1 MASEGGAFETG
12 VAKLAICPNCGM
24 SAPHDGPCPGSMDTI
39 AVAQPTL
46 QGRYQI
52 VSPLGQGGMGTVYIA
67 RDLRLAQRPC
77 VVKKLRDEFFR
88 EEDRLKALS
97 MFEREAH
104 VLSQLQHP
112 NIVAVLDYFEED
124 GGYFLVMEYVE
135 GKDLSSMLKLR
146 GQPFSE
152 EQVIEWAAQICDV
165 LDYLHGHEP
174 PVIYRDLKPSNIM
187 LDVKGRIK
195 LVDFGIAR
203 PFDPSGEGTHV
214 VSAGY
219 SPPEQYWG
227 DAHVY
232 SDTFSLGAT
241 MHFLLTES
249 DPLPLNVSSPQSVKP
264 GISDGLNAIVQK
276 ATQQNAMDRYQ
287 TAVELKDDLLRLQRP
302 SKKQFPEVKPPNR
315 MVELI
320 AVVAILLVTTL
331 AFFAYQ
337 QLMQSMLN
345 GKKDEGEVDVFRQTR
360 NLQPINAA
368 SIGVAPGKQK
378 TELTEAQKKL
388 LKLEQPESKRQVP
401 ALQIDDEASLT
412 DPDGLRSPTWR

>member
-1 MASEGGAFETG
+1 M
-12 VAKLAICPNCGM
+12 AICPNCGM

-39 AVAQPTL
+39 AVVQPTL

-67 RDLRLAQRPC
+67 RDLRLASRPC

-88 EEDRLKALS
+88 EEDRIKALS

-135 GKDLSSMLKLR
+135 GKDLSSLLKLR

-152 EQVIEWAAQICDV
+152 EQVVEWAQQICDV

-232 SDTFSLGAT
+232 SDTYSLGAT
-241 MHFLLTES
+241 MHFLLTNS
-249 DPLPLNVSSPQSVKP
+249 DPTPLNVSVPQSVRP
-264 GISDGLNAIVQK
+264 EISHGLSAVVQK

-287 TAVELKDDLLRLQRP
+287 TAVELKNDLLQLNKP
-302 SKKQFPEVKPPNR
+302 ATKKELPRVQPPAR

-320 AVVAILLVTTL
+320 AVVAILVVTTV

-337 QLMQSMLN
+337 RLIQSMFAS
-345 GKKDEGEVDVFRQTR
+345 KERKESEVDVFRQTR
-360 NLQPINAA
+360 DSQPINATH
-368 SIGVAPGKQK
+368 IGVATTKEK
-378 TELTEAQKKL
+378 VELSPAQESL
-388 LKLEQPESKRQVP
+388 LNLQQPESKKLVAP
-401 ALQIDDEASLT
+401 LQIDDEAHLT
-412 DPDGLRSPTWR
+412 DPDGLQSGGWH

>member
-1 MASEGGAFETG
+1 M
-12 VAKLAICPNCGM
+12 AICPNCGM
-24 SAPHDGPCPGSMDTI
+24 SAPHDGACPGSMDTI
-39 AVAQPTL
+39 AVAQPVL

-97 MFEREAH
+97 MFEREAQ

-112 NIVAVLDYFEED
+112 NIVDVQDYFEED

-135 GKDLSSMLKLR
+135 GKDLSSMLRLR

-152 EQVIEWAAQICDV
+152 EQVIEWSSQICDV

-174 PVIYRDLKPSNIM
+174 AVIYRDLKPSNIM

-232 SDTFSLGAT
+232 SDTYSLGAT
-241 MHFLLTES
+241 MHFLLTNS
-249 DPLPLNVSSPQSVKP
+249 DPTPLNVSIPNTINPDISV
-264 GISDGLNAIVQK
+264 GLSAIVQK

-287 TAVELKDDLLRLQRP
+287 TAVELKDDLLTLRTP
-302 SKKQFPEVKPPNR
+302 TAKQFPQIKPPSR

-320 AVVAILLVTTL
+320 AVVAILVVTTV

-337 QLMQSMLN
+337 QLLQTMMN
-345 GKKDEGEVDVFRQTR
+345 GKNKDEANVDVFRQTR
-360 NLQPINAA
+360 NALPIEAS
-368 SIGVAPGKQK
+368 SIGVASAKKQV
-378 TELTEAQKKL
+378 ELTAAQKSL

-401 ALQIDDEASLT
+401 ALQIDDEANLT
-412 DPDGLRSPTWR
+412 DPDGLSARP

>member
-1 MASEGGAFETG
+1 M
-12 VAKLAICPNCGM
+12 AICPNCGM
-24 SAPHDGPCPGSMDTI
+24 SAPHDGPCPGAMDTI

-52 VSPLGQGGMGTVYIA
+52 VNPLGQGGMGTVYIA
-67 RDLRLAQRPC
+67 RDLRLASRPC

-124 GGYFLVMEYVE
+124 GSYFLVMEYVE
-135 GKDLSSMLKLR
+135 GKDLSSLLKLR

-152 EQVIEWAAQICDV
+152 EQVIEWASQICDV
-165 LDYLHGHEP
+165 LDYLHGHDP
-174 PVIYRDLKPSNIM
+174 AVIYRDLKPSNIM

-232 SDTFSLGAT
+232 SDTYSLGAT
-241 MHFLLTES
+241 MHFLLTNS
-249 DPLPLNVSSPQSVKP
+249 DPTPLNVSIPKNFKP
-264 GISDGLNAIVQK
+264 EVSDGLSAIVQK

-287 TAVELKDDLLRLQRP
+287 TAVDLKDDLVRLQKP
-302 SKKQFPEVKPPNR
+302 SIKQLPEVKPANR

-320 AVVAILLVTTL
+320 AVVAILVVTTV

-337 QLMQSMLN
+337 QLIQSMFT
-345 GKKDEGEVDVFRQTR
+345 GKDKEADIDVFRQTR
-360 NLQPINAA
+360 DSMPIQA
-368 SIGVAPGKQK
+368 SQIGVASPKQK
-378 TELTEAQKKL
+378 SELTLQQKSL
-388 LKLEQPESKRQVP
+388 LNLQQAESKKQVHP
-401 ALQIDDEASLT
+401 LQIDDEAHLT
-412 DPDGLRSPTWR
+412 DPDGLQSGNWR